1 MILKRDPKTVGI
13 YRLTMKSSS
22 DNFRSSAI
30 LDIINYLT
38 SAGVKVIIYEPTLK
52 ADEFNANEVIHDFDR
67 FASESDIIVANRLE
81 PDLEKYQEKV
91 YTRDLYSVN

>member
-1 MILKRDPKTVGI
+1 MILNHNPKTVGI

-30 LDIINYLT
+30 LDIINYLNE
-38 SAGVKVIIYEPTLK
+38 AKVRVIIYEPTIK
-52 ADEFNANEVIHDFDR
+52 ENTFNENVVIHDLDK
-67 FASESDIIVANRLE
+67 FATESDIIVANRLE
-81 PDLEKYQEKV
+81 PDLEKFKEKV